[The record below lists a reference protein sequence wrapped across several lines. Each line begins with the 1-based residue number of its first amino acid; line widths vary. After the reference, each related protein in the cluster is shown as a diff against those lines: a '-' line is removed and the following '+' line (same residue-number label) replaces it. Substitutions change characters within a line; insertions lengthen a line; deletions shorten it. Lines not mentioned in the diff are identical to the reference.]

1 MKAGHFFYCSR
12 RNLLPKLTLLSNAG
26 GVGKTTLTINLAYE
40 IYLRGKTVAIVDLDN
55 NCSLDVFLKLK
66 PCEIENSVE
75 SVFTH
80 HFQGNWHLKPVLGT
94 NGEISVIQGSPNL
107 SEKLIAN
114 ERRREYIL
122 AQNLQQYPIDFDV
135 IIFDCPSGLDL
146 ITDNALVAA
155 NSILVPIQFGV
166 KALTVPTLISSI
178 ELSILELRLSP
189 APEILGIIP
198 NQYQPTKSQDK
209 QLQEALPEIAEKLG
223 VNLYPSIQY
232 WQHLKN
238 SCTSGMA
245 LKQQR
250 PGDKLCNI
258 FSLIVDDLL
267 GGHYGQASA

>member
-1 MKAGHFFYCSR
+1 MH
-12 RNLLPKLTLLSNAG
+12 KLTLLSNAG

-66 PCEIENSVE
+66 PCEIENSIE

-80 HFQGNWHLKPVLGT
+80 HFPGNWHLNPVLGT

-198 NQYQPTKSQDK
+198 NQYHPSKSQDK

-267 GGHYGQASA
+267 EGDYGQASA